1 MSQMTKKNERLIKGI
16 LDEVFQ
22 ERRLRSPQC
31 KEIERYR
38 RDEDR
43 SDRSSTR
50 SGTVYGSLAR
60 KSDASM
66 ARKSDAA
73 KEFSN
78 KDMIKY
84 LIGLQDK
91 EDDDSQE
98 DLEYDYQYD
107 LSPSPNRR
115 KQVIY
120 FSLILY
126 FIHEHS
132 YLPMHIYRIYLKK
145 NWTCQS
151 L

>member
-60 KSDASM
+60 KSDASIA
-66 ARKSDAA
+66 AR
-73 KEFSN
+73 EFPN
-78 KDMIKY
+78 NDMIKFF
-84 LIGLQDK
+84 IGLHDK
-91 EDDDSQE
+91 EDDDSQ
-98 DLEYDYQYD
+98 DDSEYDYYQYD
-107 LSPSPNRR
+107 LIPWLNGR

-120 FSLILY
+120 FSLFLIVY
-126 FIHEHS
+126 DHS
-132 YLPMHIYRIYLKK
+132 YLPINIYRIYLKK
-145 NWTCQS
+145 S
-151 L
+151 LT